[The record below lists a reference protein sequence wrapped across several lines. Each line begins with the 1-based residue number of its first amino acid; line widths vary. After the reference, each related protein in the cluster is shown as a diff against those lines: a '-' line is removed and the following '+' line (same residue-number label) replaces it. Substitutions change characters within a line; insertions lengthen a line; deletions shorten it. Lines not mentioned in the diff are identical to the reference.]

1 MTRRKMTS
9 IEELPLVGG
18 RLCLDFVN
26 TTGARHSDEPRER
39 IHSYDDLLTWARR
52 ADLLTEGEAVELSG
66 EADRRREEAR
76 AALRRALRSRE
87 ELYGALRPL
96 AEDGRPDPEELT
108 ALDVLLL
115 EAARR
120 RTLRVGPD
128 GVAWSWSREPGE
140 LAWFLWPIVHSAER
154 TLMGD
159 DLSRLRR
166 CGECDWLFVDETRNR
181 SRRWCKKLCGDRV
194 RARRYYRSQKEN

>member
-9 IEELPLVGG
+9 IEEVPLVGG

-26 TTGARHSDEPRER
+26 TTGARRSDEPRER
-39 IHSYDDLLTWARR
+39 IHSYEDLLIWARR
-52 ADLLTEGEAVELSG
+52 ADLLTEEEAVQLRAG
-66 EADRRREEAR
+66 ADRRSEEAR
-76 AALRRALRSRE
+76 AALRRALRMRE
-87 ELYGALRPL
+87 TIYDVLRPL
-96 AEDGRPDPEELT
+96 AEDGSPDPEELA
-108 ALDVLLL
+108 ALEALLL
-115 EAARR
+115 DAARR

-154 TLMGD
+154 TLTGG

-166 CGECDWLFVDETRNR
+166 CGECDWLFVDGTRNR

-194 RARRYYRSQKEN
+194 RARRYYRRQKES